1 MRMHTIVLVTAL
13 AALSA
18 CTTTASNPPKAT
30 NLPDMIPAGP
40 IALSDVTWRLV
51 EFQSMDDA
59 QGTMRPSDPSKYT
72 MKLGTDGSAAFQL
85 DCNRGMGSYTSTKA
99 QDGLSGSISFSVL
112 AVTKALCPEPSMG
125 EKIAMDTQ
133 YMRGWLLRDGK
144 LNVSLMADGGIYV
157 WEPVEE

>member
-1 MRMHTIVLVTAL
+1 MRMHTIALVTAL

-18 CTTTASNPPKAT
+18 CTSAPRAT
-30 NLPDMIPAGP
+30 HLPDRIPVGP
-40 IALSDVTWRLV
+40 IALSDVTWQLV

-72 MKLGTDGSAAFQL
+72 MKLGTDGRAAFQL
-85 DCNRGMGSYTSTKA
+85 DCNRGMGSYTSEKA
-99 QDGLSGSISFSVL
+99 ADGLSGSINFSVL
-112 AVTKALCPEPSMG
+112 ATTKALCPEPSMG

-133 YMRGWLLRDGK
+133 HMRGWLLKDGK

-157 WEPVEE
+157 WEPVE